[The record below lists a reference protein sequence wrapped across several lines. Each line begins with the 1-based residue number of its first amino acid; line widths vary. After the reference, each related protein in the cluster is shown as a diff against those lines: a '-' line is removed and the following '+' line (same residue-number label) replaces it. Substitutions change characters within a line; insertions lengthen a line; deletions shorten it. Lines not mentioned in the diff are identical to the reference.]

1 MRNISIIVFLVFVS
15 LAQASKPAPVKSL
28 RLTVINPAP
37 VDTEANV
44 SLSLAE
50 LKRIAP
56 DFKPE
61 NALVKASDTGRATSS
76 VPLEIPSQLDDFD
89 GDGAADELAFQI
101 ALHPKQSRMVSITYG
116 GDGDSIRNSYPK
128 RAYAKFAQKYEG
140 MGWESE
146 RTAWR
151 LYFDQR
157 NAIDLFGKRR
167 PGLLLDH
174 FGTPGVDYH
183 AESPD
188 GRDIYRIGAALGI
201 GAVGAWV
208 NGKAVKVAEV
218 TERKQRVIGAG
229 PVRAVVELSYRGWK
243 VAGGSV
249 DLTSRITQW
258 AGERGF
264 EHRVFLQPGHGVVL
278 VAGLPR
284 QPGLVELLT
293 PPTRS
298 GEVYSLGT
306 WGHQVL
312 GPGART
318 VDSLPDQNLGLA
330 LLVPQASAEDTIAG
344 DPANY
349 LIRIPLQNGSGR
361 WYVTAAWD
369 QEEKA
374 AGRRQSTVF
383 RNQPLTSQEN
393 FTAYLKEERT
403 RLAHPI
409 KIQWEKK

>member
-1 MRNISIIVFLVFVS
+1 MRNISIILVLIFVFL
-15 LAQASKPAPVKSL
+15 AQTSNPATVKSVS
-28 RLTVINPAP
+28 LTVISQAP
-37 VDTEANV
+37 VAADANV

-50 LKRIAP
+50 LRRLAP
-56 DFKPE
+56 DFKAE
-61 NALVKASDTGRATSS
+61 SVLIKAFDTDRPSSDTQ
-76 VPLEIPSQLDDFD
+76 EIPSQLDDID
-89 GDGAADELAFQI
+89 GDGVADEVAFQI
-101 ALHPKQSRMVSITYG
+101 ALRSKQSRLVSITYG
-116 GDGDSIRNSYPK
+116 NGEGIRASYPK

-167 PGLLLDH
+167 HKLLLDH
-174 FGTPGVDYH
+174 FAAPGVDYH
-183 AESPD
+183 AESPE
-188 GRDIYRIGAALGI
+188 GRDIYRIGASLGI
-201 GAVGAWV
+201 GAVGALV
-208 NGKAVKVAEV
+208 NGKVVKVAEV
-218 TERKQRVIGAG
+218 TERKHRIIGAG
-229 PVRAVVELSYRGWK
+229 PVRAVVELIYRGWQ
-243 VAGGSV
+243 VDGRSV
-249 DLTSRITQW
+249 ELTSRITQW

-264 EHRVFLQPGHGVVL
+264 EHRVFLQPGNGVVL

-284 QPGLVELLT
+284 QPGLVELSI
-293 PPTRS
+293 PPARP
-298 GEVYSLGT
+298 GEAYLLGT

-330 LLVPQASAEDTIAG
+330 LLVPQATAEAIIAG
-344 DPANY
+344 DVANY

-374 AGRRQSTVF
+374 ANERQSATFTNLPV
-383 RNQPLTSQEN
+383 TSQEN
-393 FTAYLKEERT
+393 FISYLNNERA
-403 RLAHPI
+403 RLAHPVEI
-409 KIQWEKK
+409 KWAKGQK

>member
-1 MRNISIIVFLVFVS
+1 MRNISIFIFLFFISLGPVS
-15 LAQASKPAPVKSL
+15 NPVPVKSV
-28 RLTVINPAP
+28 RLTVSNQAP

-44 SLSLAE
+44 SLNLAE
-50 LKRIAP
+50 LRRIAP
-56 DFKPE
+56 DFKAE
-61 NALVKASDTGRATSS
+61 SARVKAFAADRASSDT
-76 VPLEIPSQLDDFD
+76 LEIPSQLDDFD
-89 GDGAADELAFQI
+89 GDGVADELAFQI
-101 ALHPKQSRMVSITYG
+101 AILSKQSRIVSITYG
-116 GDGDSIRNSYPK
+116 DDGIRNSYPK

-151 LYFDQR
+151 IYFDER

-174 FGTPGVDYH
+174 FGAPGVDYH

-208 NGKAVKVAEV
+208 NGKVVKVAEV

-229 PVRAVVELSYRGWK
+229 PVRAIVELSYRGWK
-243 VAGGSV
+243 VAGSSV

-264 EHRVFLQPGHGVVL
+264 EHRVFLQPGNGAVL

-330 LLVPQASAEDTIAG
+330 LLVPRASAKDTIAG

-374 AGRRQSTVF
+374 ADSQSTAF
-383 RNQPLTSQEN
+383 RNLPVISQEN
-393 FTAYLKEERT
+393 FTTYLKEERT

-409 KIQWEKK
+409 QIKWEKN

>member
-1 MRNISIIVFLVFVS
+1 MRNISIIIFLLFIS
-15 LAQASKPAPVKSL
+15 LGEASNPAPVKSV
-28 RLTVINPAP
+28 RLTVINQAP

-44 SLSLAE
+44 SLNLAE
-50 LKRIAP
+50 LRRIAP
-56 DFKPE
+56 DFKAE
-61 NALVKASDTGRATSS
+61 SALVKAFATDRASSD
-76 VPLEIPSQLDDFD
+76 PLEIPSQLDDFD
-89 GDGAADELAFQI
+89 GDGVADELAFQI
-101 ALHPKQSRMVSITYG
+101 AMLPKQSRMVSITYG
-116 GDGDSIRNSYPK
+116 GDGNSIRNSYPK

-174 FGTPGVDYH
+174 FGAPGVDYH

-208 NGKAVKVAEV
+208 NSKAVKVAEV

-243 VAGGSV
+243 VAGSSV

-264 EHRVFLQPGHGVVL
+264 EHRVFLQPGNGAVL

-330 LLVPQASAEDTIAG
+330 LLVPRASAEDTIAG

-349 LIRIPLQNGSGR
+349 LVRIPLQNGSGR
-361 WYVTAAWD
+361 WYVSAAWD

-374 AGRRQSTVF
+374 ADSKSTAF
-383 RNQPLTSQEN
+383 RNLPVTSQEN
-393 FTAYLKEERT
+393 FTTYLKEERI

-409 KIQWEKK
+409 QIQWKKN